1 MSENTWADRMFLGA
15 IVTLF
20 LGFGLLLCI
29 DSIRHNGFG
38 LYNSLYI
45 FALSV
50 GLVRSYVEI
59 VRGRIAENGDHSE
72 DPSCDDFDESN
83 SREDRSSLI
92 D

>member
-1 MSENTWADRMFLGA
+1 MSENTWVDRMFLGA

-29 DSIRHNGFG
+29 DSIRHYGFG
-38 LYNSLYI
+38 FYESLYI
-45 FALSV
+45 FTLAV

-59 VRGRIAENGDHSE
+59 VRGRSAENVDQSE
-72 DPSCDDFDESN
+72 DPFANDFDESN
-83 SREDRSSLI
+83 SMEDKSSLI

>member
-1 MSENTWADRMFLGA
+1 MFLGA

-45 FALSV
+45 FALAV

-59 VRGRIAENGDHSE
+59 VRGRSADDGDPSE
-72 DPSCDDFDESN
+72 DPLTCDFDESN
-83 SREDRSSLI
+83 SREDRSSMI